1 MSNQSTYY
9 EVWIEWTNVGSSE
22 SHIAT
27 AQPVIA
33 ANGWNAQTA
42 PTNVICNTDVPGT
55 LLTMTAVV
63 KNTKFSSSG
72 TTYYIDIQ

>member
-9 EVWIEWTNVGSSE
+9 EVWIEWTNVGSSA
-22 SHIAT
+22 SHIAI

-42 PTNVICNTDVPGT
+42 PTNVICDTDVPGT
-55 LLTMTAVV
+55 LL
-63 KNTKFSSSG
+63 
-72 TTYYIDIQ
+72 